1 MESTQNVNTEREAL
15 CSTAWLDG
23 VPEVL
28 PGHRRN
34 YLVTVQDQNGQ
45 RSVRTAHYAN
55 NQWLDWHEDYVPD
68 DDESEG
74 KYWTGWQEDRCDRHG
89 DEITMALE
97 GTVIGYMPLPAPS
110 NEKLTDTGER
120 NVGERH

>member
-1 MESTQNVNTEREAL
+1 MTEPNEIKAAEGEHNAKGVGSTD
-15 CSTAWLDG
+15 WLDG

-34 YLVTVQDQNGQ
+34 YLVTIRGQ
-45 RSVRTAHYAN
+45 SGRRYVRTAYYAN

-89 DEITMALE
+89 DEITLALE
-97 GTVIGYMPLPAPS
+97 GTVIGYMPLPTPS
-110 NEKLTDTGER
+110 N
-120 NVGERH
+120 VGDQRPMAAK